1 MAPPKPS
8 SPASPA
14 SHAPASHAARG
25 LRLCIALLALG
36 MVGCDHATKIAAEA
50 KLSGAQALPI
60 VSGILELR
68 YTRNDDTAFSLL
80 HTFGLQR
87 SPGLLLAM
95 ASLALVAIAV
105 MWVASRKKA
114 SKVQHVAFALVIAG
128 ALGNVLDRALR
139 GYVVDFIH
147 LSRWPV
153 FNVADIAVVAG
164 MLLLFASGL
173 KSKAPTPPAPLPPD
187 PPAPG

>member
-1 MAPPKPS
+1 MAPLTPS
-8 SPASPA
+8 
-14 SHAPASHAARG
+14 SHAPAPSGPASRG

-50 KLSGAQALPI
+50 RLAGAQALPI

-87 SPGLLLAM
+87 SPAMLLAM
-95 ASLALVAIAV
+95 ASLALIAIAA
-105 MWVASRKKA
+105 MWIASRRKA
-114 SKVQHVAFALVIAG
+114 SKLQHVAFALVVAG
-128 ALGNVLDRALR
+128 ALGNVLDRAFR

-164 MLLLFASGL
+164 MLLLFAGGL
-173 KSKAPTPPAPLPPD
+173 KSKAAPPPSAPPEG